1 MFNKVVSW
9 FHLWLGLVTGIVVLI
24 VSITG
29 CIYVFQEEIS
39 RALGTGVWIPVER
52 QERPYAKTDTY
63 MASVVNAHRGEL
75 MSVTFDIFYRRS
87 DAVIAWA
94 RDTDR
99 RYTAYILDPYSG
111 EILRSLKY
119 SVSFWAVVLHIH
131 VSLGIPVVGNEI
143 VAASTLI
150 FILLLITGIILW
162 WPRKKSEVKR
172 SFWFMWTR
180 KTKGKRMN
188 YDLHNVLGFYTFIAL
203 FFIGVSGLT
212 MSYEWLDKGIKW
224 MADIGD
230 LHTARQEWYAAH
242 VQRSDTDTT
251 FFATYDSLLN
261 AYGPLERSFLSFSM
275 KHDSVLVSLFHEKG
289 ATYNRHDVYKISKT
303 TGEIFGFRP
312 WTSRANSEIYKQA
325 ELGLHV
331 GSILGLPGKILAFI
345 SSLVAASLPV
355 TGLYIWLNRKRKK
368 KRRRHATGQPVYES
382 PRAL

>member
-1 MFNKVVSW
+1 MKPAEIFNKVVSW

-24 VSITG
+24 VSVTG

-39 RALGTGVWIPVER
+39 RALRTGVWIPVER
-52 QERPYAKTDTY
+52 QERPYATTDTY
-63 MASVVNAHRGEL
+63 IASVVNNHPGEL

-99 RYTAYILDPYSG
+99 SYTAYILNPYSG

-131 VSLGIPVVGNEI
+131 VSLGIPVVGSEI

-150 FILLLITGIILW
+150 FLLLLITGIILW
-162 WPRKKSEVKR
+162 WPKKKSEVKR

-203 FFIGVSGLT
+203 FFITVSALT
-212 MSYEWLDKGIKW
+212 MSYGWMDKGIAW
-224 MADIGD
+224 MTNIGYGHD
-230 LHTARQEWYAAH
+230 GRQQWH
-242 VQRSDTDTT
+242 SGTVQQPGADTT
-251 FFATYDSLLN
+251 FAATYDSLLRV
-261 AYGPLERSFLSFSM
+261 YGPLERSFLSFNM
-275 KHDSVLVSLFHEKG
+275 KHDSVLVSLFYLKG
-289 ATYNRHDVYKISKT
+289 ATYNRHDVYKVSKT
-303 TGEIFGFRP
+303 HGKIFSFRH
-312 WTSRANSEIYKQA
+312 WTSRANSEIYKEA
-325 ELGLHV
+325 ELNLHV

-368 KRRRHATGQPVYES
+368 KRHRRVPT
-382 PRAL
+382 